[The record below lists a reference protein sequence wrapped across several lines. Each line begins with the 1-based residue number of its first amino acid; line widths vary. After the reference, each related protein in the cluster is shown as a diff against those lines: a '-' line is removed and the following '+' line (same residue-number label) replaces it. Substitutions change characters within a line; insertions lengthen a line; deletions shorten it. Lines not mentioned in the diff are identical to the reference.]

1 MARFVL
7 LAARPVGEK
16 DERASDC
23 ASFWTHFYF
32 TGWGKHDL
40 HRTIWG
46 DVKLLRDDPSVRGLG
61 QLTGQCLRKRDSRTL
76 AFQAGPHSEN
86 PTQALSELSMRRAGP
101 RITVAVGTIA
111 DRPPDNV
118 DSLLYFPVL

>member
-1 MARFVL
+1 MTYCCARFLGQNAQADRFVL

-40 HRTIWG
+40 HK
-46 DVKLLRDDPSVRGLG
+46 DDLLGLS
-61 QLTGQCLRKRDSRTL
+61 TGGGRWSR
-76 AFQAGPHSEN
+76 
-86 PTQALSELSMRRAGP
+86 
-101 RITVAVGTIA
+101 
-111 DRPPDNV
+111 
-118 DSLLYFPVL
+118 